1 MDNQMELMHVGIP
14 HEGTTPH
21 SGRYEWGSGKHPF
34 QRAVDFA
41 SRVRKLE
48 YNGLTEAEIAKEL
61 GFHAT
66 TDLRY
71 ELTRAKNYIRQDDAS
86 QARRYLEEGYS
97 ISEIGRKMGKNE
109 SSIRSLLNTH
119 TEERKN
125 QARATAEFLKEQ
137 VDNYI
142 REGDRGFI
150 DVGKGVENELKVT
163 RNKLDEALW
172 ILEKEEGYK
181 TFNRGVAQVTN
192 PGQQTITKVL
202 TPPGT
207 EYKDIYDNVDN
218 IHSLIDYTSPNNGD
232 TFVKKTFYYPS
243 SLDSKRLIIN
253 YADTG
258 TGKEKDGV
266 IEIRPGVKDLDL
278 GEGVHYAQVRIMVDG
293 THYLKGMALYSN
305 DLPEGVDVR
314 FNTNKNSNVPALGE
328 DKNNTVLKKIKSD
341 PDNPFGSLIKEQGG
355 QSFYDD
361 PDGNYINPATG
372 NKGSL
377 SLINK
382 REEEGGWGAWADR
395 LPSQFLSKQPMYLID
410 RQLNL
415 AYADR
420 KAEYEEIMSLN
431 NPTVKKNLLR
441 TFASSCD
448 SDAEGLY
455 AAALPRQKYQVILPV
470 RSLKDNECFAP
481 NYDDGE
487 TVALVRFPHGGT
499 FEIPILKVNNKNA
512 EAVETITKSAKD
524 AVGINA
530 NVAER
535 LSGADFDGDTVL
547 VIPCSSSTSNP
558 NVKSNVIKI
567 MSQPPLKGL
576 EGFDPKLEY
585 KIPADDTKTKRMTS
599 SETQKQMG
607 IVSNL
612 ITDMTMKGAPPDELA
627 RAVRH
632 SMVVIDAE
640 KHSLDYKRSYAENRI
655 SELQKNYQ
663 GIIDPITGKPR
674 GGASTL
680 ISLAGSEV
688 RVPVV
693 RKGAKHIDPDTGKE
707 WQNEKVETY
716 IDKNGKEVTRTTKS
730 TMMKEVDDARVL
742 SSGFPKDER
751 YALYA
756 NQLKSLANQARKSS
770 LSAGNIEYKPS
781 MAKVYAEEVADLN
794 SQLNEAKKN
803 APRERQAQILAN
815 SDVEAKKRANPGM
828 QKDEIKKAS
837 QIAIKNRRAQ
847 LGAQHVSIE
856 ISDRQWEAIQNGAIH
871 ETTLREILNHTD
883 VDKLRERATPRATTQ
898 LSSVKQAQIKA
909 MAASG
914 YSNKEIAD
922 KLGISATT
930 VGKYL

>member
-1 MDNQMELMHVGIP
+1 MNDQNELMHVGTP

-21 SGRYEWGSGKHPF
+21 SGRFEWGSGKQPF
-34 QRAVDFA
+34 QRATDFT
-41 SRVRKLE
+41 SRVAKLK
-48 YNGLTEAEIAKEL
+48 YQGLSEPEIAKQL
-61 GFHAT
+61 GFRAT

-71 ELTRAKNYIRQDDAS
+71 ELIRAQTAIRQDDVS

-97 ISEIGRKMGKNE
+97 ISEIGRKMGRNE
-109 SSIRSLLNTH
+109 SSIRSLLNKH

-125 QARATAEFLKEQ
+125 QARVTAEFLKEQ
-137 VDNYI
+137 VDQK
-142 REGDRGFI
+142 GFI
-150 DVGKGVENELKVT
+150 DVGKGIETELGIS
-163 RNKLDEALW
+163 RDKLDEALW
-172 ILEKEEGYK
+172 ILEKEYGYPNY
-181 TFNRGVAQVTN
+181 TRGNAQVTN
-192 PGQQTITKVL
+192 PGQQTNTKYL
-202 TPPGT
+202 CPAGT
-207 EYKDIYDNVDN
+207 EYKDVYAPDATFNTIT
-218 IHSLIDYTSPNNGD
+218 DYRSNNDGES
-232 TFVKKTFYYPS
+232 FEKKTFHYPE
-243 SLDSKRLIIN
+243 SLDSKRLMIN

-258 TGKEKDGV
+258 TGKDKDGV

-293 THYLKGMALYSN
+293 THYLKGMAVYAN
-305 DLPEGVDVR
+305 DLPEGIDVR
-314 FNTNKNSNVPALGE
+314 FNTNKNSDVPALGP
-328 DKNNTVLKKIKSD
+328 KNNTVLKVIKND
-341 PDNPFGSLIKEQGG
+341 PDNPFGSLIKEEGG

-361 PDGNYINPATG
+361 QNGKYEDPVTG
-372 NKGSL
+372 KKQSL

-395 LPSQFLSKQPMYLID
+395 LPSQFLSKQPLYLID

-415 AYADR
+415 AYAGK

-431 NPTVKKNLLR
+431 NPTVKKSLLES
-441 TFASSCD
+441 FASGCD

-455 AAALPRQKYQVILPV
+455 AAALPRQKYQVILPL
-470 RSLKDNECFAP
+470 RNIKDTECFAP

-499 FEIPILKVNNKNA
+499 FEIPILKVNNKNK
-512 EAVETITKSAKD
+512 EGIETITKSAKD
-524 AVGINA
+524 AIGINA

-558 NVKSNVIKI
+558 TVKSNAIKI
-567 MSQPPLKGL
+567 MSTPPLKGL
-576 EGFDPKLEY
+576 EGFDAKLEY
-585 KIPADDTKTKRMTS
+585 KIPLDDTTTKRMTS

-612 ITDMTMKGAPPDELA
+612 ITDMTMKGASESELA

-640 KHSLDYKRSYAENRI
+640 KHELDYKRSFEENRI

-663 GIIDPITGKPR
+663 GIINPITGEHK

-680 ISLAGSEV
+680 ISLAGADV
-688 RVPVV
+688 RLPIV
-693 RKGAKHIDPDTGKE
+693 RRGSGRTDPETGKVKYKE
-707 WQNEKVETY
+707 TVEKY
-716 IDKNGKEVTRTTKS
+716 IDKNGKEQTRMTKS
-730 TMMKEVDDARVL
+730 TMMNEVDDARVL
-742 SSGFPKDER
+742 SSGYPKDER

-756 NQLKSLANQARKSS
+756 NQLKSLANQARKDI
-770 LSAGNIEYKPS
+770 LSAGSIEKKPS
-781 MAKVYAEEVADLN
+781 MAKMYAAEVADLD

-803 APRERQAQILAN
+803 APRERMAQVLAR
-815 SDVEAKKRANPGM
+815 SDVEAKKVANPGM
-828 QKDEIKKAS
+828 QKSEIKKAS
-837 QIAIKNRRAQ
+837 QIAIKKRRAEV
-847 LGAQHVSIE
+847 GAHHVSIE
-856 ISDRQWEAIQNGAIH
+856 ISDRQWEAIQTGAIS
-871 ETTLREILNHTD
+871 ENKLREILNHTD
-883 VDKLRERATPRATTQ
+883 IDKLRQRATPRTTTQ

-922 KLGISATT
+922 KLGISSTT